1 LDKEKLNKIKK
12 IIEEIA
18 DSNEI
23 YDLGLDDDFVELLNF
38 DSMTFI
44 QVIVRLESEFN
55 VTIDDDDLTFENL
68 NTLKKL
74 HDYVTAERSESVR

>member
-1 LDKEKLNKIKK
+1 MDKEKLNKIKK

-74 HDYVTAERSESVR
+74 HDYVTAERSEGVR